1 MAIEQK
7 SKKVVAPT
15 TEQKVK
21 EGGMVEE
28 RIKFPTEIIDLPSKG
43 YFYPEG
49 HPLSS
54 GKVEMKYMTAKEE
67 DILTSQNLIKKGVAI
82 DMLLKSLIV
91 TPGVNYNDLT
101 LGDKNA
107 IMIAARVL
115 GYGKDYEF
123 DMEDPDSGEQVRE
136 SVDLALLENKD
147 VDYSQYK
154 KGINEYGW
162 ELPTSKRKITFRIMT
177 HKDEQ
182 NVTQELKSMKKV
194 TKRTGIDPE
203 ITTRLKHVIAS
214 VDGNDDQAF
223 VRKFVDN
230 ELLSRDSLALRN
242 YIQTFTPDIDMDFI
256 YTSVEGNEHDIAIP
270 LTVEFFWPR
279 SA

>member
-7 SKKVVAPT
+7 SKKVAPT
-15 TEQKVK
+15 TEKQVK
-21 EGGMVEE
+21 QGGMVEE
-28 RIKFPTEIIDLPSKG
+28 TVKFPTEVIDLPSKG
-43 YFYPEG
+43 IFYPEDS
-49 HPLSS
+49 PLSS
-54 GKVEMKYMTAKEE
+54 GQIEMKYMTAKEE

-82 DMLLKSLIV
+82 DMLLKNLIV
-91 TPGVNYNDLT
+91 TPNVDYNDLV

-123 DMEDPDSGEQVRE
+123 DMEDPDTGEQVRE
-136 SVDLALLENKD
+136 SVDLSLLENRE
-147 VDYSQYK
+147 VDYSAFK
-154 KGINEYGW
+154 KGITEYAW
-162 ELPTSKRKITFRIMT
+162 ELPTSKRSITFKIMT
-177 HKDEQ
+177 HRDEQ
-182 NVTQELKSMKKV
+182 AVTQELKSMKKV

-203 ITTRLKHVIAS
+203 VTTRLKYVIQS
-214 VDGNDDQAF
+214 VDGNEDKAV

-242 YIQTFTPDIDMDFI
+242 HLSTFAPDIDMDFV
-256 YTSVEGNEHDIAIP
+256 YTSDSGTDHEIAIP